1 MQITNQLRSEAFVK
15 SKEAVLLL
23 DVAEVL
29 KHGRQGQGRFP
40 EKGLRVS
47 RSDRLVPNLNED
59 LGIFDWV
66 CQGGQAGSE
75 RETRPL
81 VLDDRVVGVGG
92 RRRND
97 GSVVSHGE
105 ANIRQATQWK
115 V

>member
-1 MQITNQLRSEAFVK
+1 M
-15 SKEAVLLL
+15 
-23 DVAEVL
+23 
-29 KHGRQGQGRFP
+29 
-40 EKGLRVS
+40 
-47 RSDRLVPNLNED
+47 PNLNED

-115 V
+115 VLILGNLLQLVNDPLGIIDNSKQKLQPIEQQRNIIM